1 MSSADVSTAKPKVA
15 LSRANEAHW
24 QRKGLRGFLDYRDL
38 GTAEITQGRF
48 GATIARAYA
57 AHRAGADAPPH
68 THSLGFHLIFV
79 LKGWLRT
86 EFEGIGEVILHAGD
100 CISYEGE
107 VIQAHTEYSADY
119 EVLQVTMPAD
129 FPTTTLSGSDA
140 QSRLQRS

>member
-1 MSSADVSTAKPKVA
+1 MSSAETSAAKPKVA
-15 LSRANEAHW
+15 LSLASEARW
-24 QRKGLRGFLDYRDL
+24 ERKGLRGFLDYRDL
-38 GTAEITQGRF
+38 GTAAITQGRF

-68 THSLGFHLIFV
+68 THSLGFHMIFV

-86 EFEGIGEVILHAGD
+86 EFEGVGEVILHAGD

-107 VIQAHTEYSADY
+107 VVQAHTEYSADY

-129 FPTTTLSGSDA
+129 FPTTTLTGADVA
-140 QSRLQRS
+140 SRLQRS

>member
-1 MSSADVSTAKPKVA
+1 MSSADVSTVKPKVA
-15 LSRANEAHW
+15 LSRAADARWE
-24 QRKGLRGFLDYRDL
+24 RKGLRGFLDYRDL
-38 GTAEITQGRF
+38 GAAQITQGRF

-68 THSLGFHLIFV
+68 THTLGFHLIFV

-107 VIQAHTEYSADY
+107 VVQAHTEYSADY

-129 FPTTTLSGSDA
+129 FPTTTLTGADA
-140 QSRLQRS
+140 QSRLQRG